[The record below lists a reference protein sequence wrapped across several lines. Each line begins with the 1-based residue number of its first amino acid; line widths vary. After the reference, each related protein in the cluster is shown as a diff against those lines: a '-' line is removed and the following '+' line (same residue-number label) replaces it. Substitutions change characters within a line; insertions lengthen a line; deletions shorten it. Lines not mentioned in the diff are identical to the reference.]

1 MPDIRQ
7 LLLATSQAQANTA
20 KSDAA
25 SPCQQ
30 EPDLRADSPL
40 IRQDI
45 TNIAVPWSATLAKTL
60 SPVDKGFLD
69 VTGKFWRVQL
79 VDRLMPSSK
88 LVWQVCIGV
97 RTSRYLDTKPVLLQH
112 CVSIS
117 ASHAC
122 TAILREIRDSQSASH
137 PPRRLDI
144 LQDNTACFITFA
156 KCNAY
161 TVLAT
166 TVCYAYILGI
176 MQCTCCETLC
186 RLKCSMHAV

>member
-45 TNIAVPWSATLAKTL
+45 TNIAVPWGATLAKTL
-60 SPVDKGFLD
+60 SPVDKGFLGI
-69 VTGKFWRVQL
+69 TGKFWRVQL
-79 VDRLMPSSK
+79 VDRLAPSST
-88 LVWQVCIGV
+88 LVWQVCIGAP
-97 RTSRYLDTKPVLLQH
+97 TSRYPDTKPVLLQH
-112 CVSIS
+112 CRSTS

-122 TAILREIRDSQSASH
+122 AEVLQEMQDRQSASH
-137 PPRRLDI
+137 PPRCLDI
-144 LQDNTACFITFA
+144 LQDDTACFITVA
-156 KCNAY
+156 KCSA
-161 TVLAT
+161 
-166 TVCYAYILGI
+166 
-176 MQCTCCETLC
+176 CTGNYSLFHIDSQHHCTYCETLSPV
-186 RLKCSMHAV
+186 KSSVHAV